1 MLQVQDSLN
10 GIVVW
15 ILMASLSVCFAG
27 LIFFVRRFIQTNDD
41 HHKEVDKKL
50 TSLESLIE
58 DNGKIV
64 SSTINQV
71 NAVAV
76 TMEKSAADFQKD
88 LNKELHDVHKS
99 VTDIRGNVSTMQ
111 SAIVGVQE
119 QMIKHQRE
127 MVKLREDVDGI
138 KTTVKRL
145 SDKVHKSK

>member
-1 MLQVQDSLN
+1 MQSDAIFVL
-10 GIVVW
+10 
-15 ILMASLSVCFAG
+15 ILSTCLASLA
-27 LIFFVRRFIQTNDD
+27 FFVRRFIQMNDK
-41 HHKEVDKKL
+41 HHSEVDTKL
-50 TSLESLIE
+50 SNLESVIE
-58 DNGKIV
+58 GNGKLV
-64 SSTINQV
+64 SASIDQV
-71 NAVAV
+71 NVIAS
-76 TMEKSAADFQKD
+76 TMEKSAIAFQKD

-145 SDKVHKSK
+145 SDKVDKKKVEK